1 MATVDAAPDWVDE
14 LAFPADGPPW
24 LSMGLGRA
32 DEASWLV
39 VDDERDEQLA
49 LRTQLLAERHAEV
62 FAARP
67 GTEAAGTEVLDLVA
81 GWLARNAPQV
91 VAAPTEGTVAVHPLE
106 AAGRLVQEDLVVMVP
121 RDGGYHLDAACL
133 CFPSHWRLADKFE
146 GSAASIHGPVPGYA
160 DDLEVR
166 VDRYLDRLR
175 PGSLSARRNWSVH
188 DGPDLFAPVPPPARP
203 IGREDVPTGL
213 WLRSERQTLR
223 RLPDTGAVLFTIRV
237 QQARFGVLAHRPE
250 AAGRLAARI
259 RAQPDDLTA
268 MNGIDPNRAEVLAWL
283 DDVSA

>member
-1 MATVDAAPDWVDE
+1 MGTADAVPDWVDE

-24 LSMGLGRA
+24 LSMGLGRI
-32 DEASWLV
+32 DEGAWLV
-39 VDDERDEQLA
+39 VDGERVGELA
-49 LRTQLLAERHAEV
+49 LRARLLAERHDEV

-81 GWLARNAPQV
+81 GWLAGNAPEV
-91 VAAPTEGTVAVHPLE
+91 VAGPTVAVHPLE
-106 AAGRLVQEDLVVMVP
+106 AAGRLVQEDLVLMVP

-146 GSAASIHGPVPGYA
+146 GSAAAIHGPVPGYA

-166 VDRYLDRLR
+166 VDRYLGRLR
-175 PGSLSARRNWSVH
+175 SGTISARRNWSVH
-188 DGPDLFAPVPPPARP
+188 DRPDLFAPVPPPPRALGP
-203 IGREDVPTGL
+203 EEVPTGL

-223 RLPDTGAVLFTIRV
+223 RLPASGAVLFTIRV
-237 QQARFGVLAHRPE
+237 QQAPFGVLAHRPGT
-250 AAGRLAARI
+250 AGRLAARL

-268 MNGIDPNRAEVLAWL
+268 MNGVAPYGSEILGWL
-283 DDVSA
+283 DEMSA